1 MHSLSIVDERF
12 SKDRSNTL
20 YEMDDVLQ
28 LQCVGEVENV
38 NASPTKVNI
47 FFVHTIKDIQIIFYH
62 EKCFFA
68 RLLIFYQK

>member
-47 FFVHTIKDIQIIFYH
+47 YLSTQLMISKLFFITKNAF
-62 EKCFFA
+62 
-68 RLLIFYQK
+68 LLDC

>member
-1 MHSLSIVDERF
+1 MYSLSIVDERF

-47 FFVHTIKDIQIIFYH
+47 YLSTQLKISKLFFITKN
-62 EKCFFA
+62 A
-68 RLLIFYQK
+68 SLLDC